1 MVDHGNPAGA
11 AGRRSGPLDAAVQWV
26 LAVTAVGAVAVLAA
40 CGSSA
45 AGGAGQ
51 PASAGTGH
59 STGPAAVASA
69 PAGVPLCAAA
79 QQVDRVAATLPASRL
94 GQTPPRGVTITD
106 TPQVRALAAALCAL
120 PPMPR
125 GLQQCPADFGGVSR
139 LVFASGGRE
148 FQPVRIQLSGCR
160 AVAGIGPTRSWSRSP
175 RFGQLLTR
183 TVGGKGRMIPG
194 MHPSSVPAA

>member
-1 MVDHGNPAGA
+1 MVGHGRPADT
-11 AGRRSGPLDAAVQWV
+11 AGRRSGPLDAAVQWA
-26 LAVTAVGAVAVLAA
+26 LAVIAVSAVAVLAA
-40 CGSSA
+40 CGSTA
-45 AGGAGQ
+45 AGGSGQ
-51 PASAGTGH
+51 PAPAGAAH
-59 STGPAAVASA
+59 STGPAAVVSA
-69 PAGVPLCAAA
+69 PLCAAA
-79 QQVDRVAATLPASRL
+79 QNVDRVVATLPASHL

-125 GLQQCPADFGGVSR
+125 GVQPCPADFGGVSR

-160 AVAGIGPTRSWSRSP
+160 AVAGIGTTRSWSQSP
-175 RFGQLLTR
+175 GFGRLLTR

-194 MHPSSVPAA
+194 MHPSSVPTA

>member
-1 MVDHGNPAGA
+1 MVSHSKPADTA
-11 AGRRSGPLDAAVQWV
+11 DRRSGPLDAAARWV
-26 LAVTAVGAVAVLAA
+26 LAVVAVSAVIVLAA
-40 CGSSA
+40 CGSTA

-51 PASAGTGH
+51 PAPAGAGH
-59 STGPAAVASA
+59 STGPTAAATA
-69 PAGVPLCAAA
+69 PAGAPLCAAA
-79 QQVDRVAATLPASRL
+79 QTVDRVVATLPASHL

-106 TPQVRALAAALCAL
+106 MSQVRALAAALCAL

-125 GLQQCPADFGGVSR
+125 GVQPCPADFGGVAQ

-160 AVAGIGPTRSWSRSP
+160 AVAGIGPTRSWSQSP
-175 RFGQLLTR
+175 GFGQLLTR

-194 MHPSSVPAA
+194 MHPSSVPTA